1 MPPSVAR
8 AELPM
13 DLAQAIKKARSHSLF
28 RRFSAD
34 CCPKITHDLTGFRRI
49 FRSRGRRFS
58 FELQ

>member
-1 MPPSVAR
+1 
-8 AELPM
+8 M

-28 RRFSAD
+28 RRFSGD

-49 FRSRGRRFS
+49 FRPLGSGFS

>member
-1 MPPSVAR
+1 
-8 AELPM
+8 M

-28 RRFSAD
+28 RRFSGD

-49 FRSRGRRFS
+49 FQPLGSGFS